1 MSLRHTVFT
10 LPLLFSCCFTVFA
23 DPVPL
28 PLMPWPQQ
36 VEQPPTGGR
45 LALTPQLQLHIV
57 GDLPEGAEARWRERI
72 ERQTGWTLLPDT
84 SSAAPTLTVRV
95 ARQVDALPQLESDE
109 SYRLVVTG
117 TGATL
122 SAPTR
127 FGALRGMETLL
138 QLVQND
144 GEGAF
149 IPFVTIN
156 DRPRFPWRGVLID
169 SVRHF
174 IPIETIKRQIDGI
187 AAARMNVFHWH
198 LTDDQGWRFASSH
211 YPQLQEK
218 ASDGL
223 FYTQQ
228 QMRDVVRYA
237 ADRGVRVVPEL
248 DIPGHASAIAVA
260 MPELIAAPGP
270 YQMERG
276 WGVFKPL
283 LDPSNEAVYRVID
296 TLVGEMAAIF
306 PDPWLHIGGDEVDAQ
321 QWNDSPRIQQF
332 MREKGLADSHA
343 LQAWFNQRVEKIL
356 EKHQRRM
363 VGWDEIWHPDL
374 PKSILIQSWQGQD
387 ALGGVA
393 KQDYRGILSTGFY
406 LDQPQFA
413 SYHYRN
419 EVWPT
424 ALNDVDRIR
433 VDERAQSWQFTLPR
447 LKGSPVKGSF
457 TLVEGKSGWRGFID
471 FAGKSRRLVQQVTW
485 LSPQEVTFNVDSWMG
500 PLQPVVTLQQNQ
512 LTGYFRVGNVRY
524 PVTGERLAATPQG
537 IEPAVPNA
545 TQLQAN
551 LKGGEAALWGEN
563 VSAGVLDIKLW
574 PRAFVVAERLWSA
587 QNVTDEENM
596 YQRLAAVDRW
606 SAVSVGLQQHTQA
619 LTGMMRLANRTDVV
633 PLQIF
638 AQALEPAHYYTRQ
651 HLKFQAGHYTLA
663 EPLNRLADLLPA
675 ESMSVRRLTQQVD
688 ALIGNRGS
696 QQAAQAIRQQLTQW
710 RDNVPQV
717 APLLDANYQLKAL
730 RPVATQIATLSDMGM
745 TLINAWENG
754 QRIHAEAIG
763 KMRGQ
768 LDAAAQ
774 TQDELVIA
782 LVRPLEIL
790 LRAVASEKR

>member
-10 LPLLFSCCFTVFA
+10 LPLLLFSALSAAA
-23 DPVPL
+23 DPLPL

-36 VEQPPTGGR
+36 VEQPAAGGR
-45 LALTPQLQLHIV
+45 LALTPQLQLRLF
-57 GDLPEGAEARWRERI
+57 GDLPADADVRWRQRI
-72 ERQTGWTLLPDT
+72 ERQTGWTLLPEA
-84 SSAAPTLTVRV
+84 SSTAPAITVRV
-95 ARQVDALPQLESDE
+95 AGKVAALPQLESDE
-109 SYRLVVTG
+109 SYRLVVNG

-122 SAPTR
+122 SASTR

-138 QLVQND
+138 QLIQND
-144 GEGAF
+144 SEGTF
-149 IPFVTIN
+149 IPLVTIT

-174 IPIETIKRQIDGI
+174 IPIDTLKRQIDGI

-198 LTDDQGWRFASSH
+198 LTDDQGWRFASTH

-228 QMRDVVRYA
+228 QMREVVRYA

-248 DIPGHASAIAVA
+248 DIPGHASALAVA
-260 MPELIAAPGP
+260 MPALIAAPGP

-283 LDPSNEAVYRVID
+283 LDPSNEAVYGVID
-296 TLVGEMAAIF
+296 TLVGEMATIF

-321 QWNDSPRIQQF
+321 QWNDSPRIRQF
-332 MREKGLADSHA
+332 MRDKGLADSHA
-343 LQAWFNQRVEKIL
+343 LQAWFNQRVEEIL
-356 EKHQRRM
+356 ARHQRRM

-387 ALGGVA
+387 ALGAVA
-393 KQDYRGILSTGFY
+393 QQDYHGILSTGFY

-424 ALNDVDRIR
+424 ALEGADRIAA
-433 VDERAQSWQFTLPR
+433 DEQAQSWQFTLPR
-447 LKGSPVKGSF
+447 LKGSAVTGSV
-457 TLVEGKSGWRGFID
+457 TLVEGKAGWRGFID
-471 FAGKSRRLVQQVTW
+471 FAGKSRRLVRQVNW
-485 LSPQEVTFNVDSWMG
+485 LSPQTVSFQVDSWMG
-500 PLQPVVTLQQNQ
+500 PLQPVLTLRQHQ
-512 LTGYFRVGNVRY
+512 LTGYFLVGNVRY
-524 PVTGERLAATPQG
+524 PVTGEQQDGVPPGRA
-537 IEPAVPNA
+537 PAVPDK

-563 VSAGVLDIKLW
+563 VNADVLDIKLW

-619 LTGMMRLANRTDVV
+619 LTGMMRLANRVDVA

-651 HLKFQAGHYTLA
+651 HLKFQAGHYTQA

-675 ESMSVRRLTQQVD
+675 ESLAVKTLTQQVE
-688 ALIGNRGS
+688 ALIGDRAS
-696 QQAAQAIRQQLTQW
+696 QPAAQAIRQQLAQW
-710 RDNVPQV
+710 RQNVPQV
-717 APLLDANYQLKAL
+717 MPLLDASYPLKAL
-730 RPVATQIATLSDMGM
+730 RPVAEQVAMLSDMGS
-745 TLINAWENG
+745 TLVNAWADG
-754 QRIHAEAIG
+754 QRIDASTLG
-763 KMRGQ
+763 QMRER

-782 LVRPLEIL
+782 LVRPLDKL